1 MPCRYN
7 EYVNLVQYKNYWNNA
22 EKPQQHIVKIH
33 CEKALGNATANCI
46 NKIMA
51 KLTKIMQKLCKT
63 HLNLKSPSYTKVK
76 YTLSVFQIY
85 WKCTSKVYLKYTSKV
100 YLKYISSIL
109 EAYFKYTSS
118 LY

>member
-1 MPCRYN
+1 
-7 EYVNLVQYKNYWNNA
+7 
-22 EKPQQHIVKIH
+22 
-33 CEKALGNATANCI
+33 
-46 NKIMA
+46 
-51 KLTKIMQKLCKT
+51 MQKLCKT

-109 EAYFKYTSS
+109 EAYFKYTSTIIQPIELQKKKYYFKS
-118 LY
+118 ILIWQKKYI